1 MKIHFVVFICYF
13 SNLRR
18 GWYFK
23 EEKVD
28 LVKYYLGREVQIR
41 QSGSSGNPF
50 SKLKV
55 SSFAK
60 FSLPLGTAVFC
71 LHLGNIRNIKLLTWI
86 CEQSWSEICDIL
98 ASAFNILN
106 ICVIFDVRGVS
117 LTCPPHFKL
126 HEKKNFSPTSAA
138 CSWFLFIV
146 LDVPR
151 LFSRIKGTERVEQSV
166 RILTRCL
173 IHNDRPVA
181 PATQQIARTVS
192 ICFFRHMFSTFYLFV
207 SFLLFLRLSGFDGA
221 YIPTSFVLYLHI

>member
-71 LHLGNIRNIKLLTWI
+71 LHLRNIRKIKLLTWI

-117 LTCPPHFKL
+117 LTCPAHFKL
-126 HEKKNFSPTSAA
+126 HVKKTFSQPVLLLRDFFYSAW
-138 CSWFLFIV
+138 CSKTFLDALAS
-146 LDVPR
+146 LD
-151 LFSRIKGTERVEQSV
+151 LKLSV
-166 RILTRCL
+166 S
-173 IHNDRPVA
+173 
-181 PATQQIARTVS
+181 Q
-192 ICFFRHMFSTFYLFV
+192 
-207 SFLLFLRLSGFDGA
+207 
-221 YIPTSFVLYLHI
+221 